1 MAQSLYMNDGNIFT
15 VCDVYYNR
23 TYADYPANVKPAGG
37 FNLAPNE
44 PPASFINAL
53 DYITPEMQPHSSFGV
68 NGLIYPLTRE
78 DTISE
83 HEYYINLINQNGA
96 FIWGDVYNG
105 GLYVYRSRSM
115 NSYGI
120 ALFCG
125 HAISVSD
132 PNYDKFYI
140 KDFAVASNLNENQ
153 MKWITILHYITADD
167 DDYNVYF
174 GGDYYDND
182 GYPCSIEASA
192 TPSYDNPLDPTQ
204 ITSIE
209 YDTYSLPFKLSD
221 MLKSAGSYTVN
232 PLPVG
237 ANNFQTPSEII
248 TENINSGTYP
258 DTTFIRHTENI
269 GRTGYS
275 PDPNYNQSGSWWG
288 GNDNIVTDDPN
299 TGKTN
304 STGGGYGT
312 PSDRSDDVGS
322 PSDNQFGIDAVNSGF
337 VTIYHPTAANM
348 KAFNNWLF
356 ASFSE
361 NWWDTL
367 KKILQ
372 DPLDFVIGAG
382 IIKYIPTTK
391 TANQEIKFNGIG
403 TEIFADTVNQWEKL
417 DCGSVTINEQ
427 FNTYLDY
434 NGFSDVK
441 IFLPFC
447 GIQSLDINDVM
458 GSIINVTYYIDNMTG
473 SCVAQVKVT
482 RDKRENHA
490 DDSHINS
497 VLYKFSGN
505 VMQQLPLTNKD
516 YASLIGTVTTLATS
530 AVAAASTGGAASL
543 GLASQAAGALDHIK
557 PTIQRSGNL
566 GSNYGMMDY
575 LKPYLILERPIR
587 AIPAKYAS
595 YVGYPAAF
603 TTKLG
608 KCKGFTKG
616 RPFTNWASN
625 IHATD
630 AEKTEIKELIEG
642 GIYI

>member
-1 MAQSLYMNDGNIFT
+1 MAQSLYMNNGDIFT
-15 VCDVYYNR
+15 VSDVYYTR
-23 TYADYPANVKPAGG
+23 TLADYPDNVKPAGG

-105 GLYVYRSRSM
+105 GLYVYRSYAATT
-115 NSYGI
+115 YGI

-125 HAISVSD
+125 RGVSVSD
-132 PNYDKFYI
+132 PTRDKFYI
-140 KDFAVASNLNENQ
+140 FNFANAKNLNENQ
-153 MKWITILHYITADD
+153 MKWITILHFITADD
-167 DDYNVYF
+167 INYNLYF

-182 GYPCSIEASA
+182 GDPCTIEAA
-192 TPSYDNPLDPTQ
+192 GTPSYGNPLDPTQ
-204 ITSIE
+204 ITKVT
-209 YDTYSLPFKLSD
+209 YDLYSLPKKLSTL
-221 MLKSAGSYTVN
+221 LKSSAVYNVN
-232 PLPVG
+232 PLSLSTP
-237 ANNFQTPSEII
+237 NFQTPSEMVTQLINTETYTNVHFII
-248 TENINSGTYP
+248 PTQ
-258 DTTFIRHTENI
+258 NI
-269 GRTGYS
+269 GPVGY
-275 PDPNYNQSGSWWG
+275 PVDPNYNQSGSWWG
-288 GNDNIVTDDPN
+288 GDDNIVTDDPN
-299 TGKTN
+299 TGKSN
-304 STGGGYGT
+304 STGGGYGV
-312 PSDRSDDVGS
+312 PSNHSDDVGL

-382 IIKYIPTTK
+382 IIKYVPTTK
-391 TANQEIKFNGIG
+391 AANQEIKFNGIG
-403 TEIFADTVNQWEKL
+403 TEIFADTVEQWNKV
-417 DCGSVTINEQ
+417 DCGSVKIEEQ
-427 FNTYLDY
+427 FATYLDY

-447 GIQSLDINDVM
+447 GIQSLDVNDVM
-458 GSIINVTYYIDNMTG
+458 GATIHVIYYIDNMTG
-473 SCVAQVKVT
+473 SCVAQVNVNRAERNK
-482 RDKRENHA
+482 A

-516 YASLIGTVTTLATS
+516 YASLIGTVTSLATS

-543 GLASQAAGALDHIK
+543 GLASQTAGALDHIK
-557 PTIQRSGNL
+557 PSIQRSGNL

-587 AIPAKYAS
+587 SIPAEYGS
-595 YVGYPAAF
+595 YIGYPAAF

-616 RPFTNWASN
+616 RPYTNWASN

>member
-1 MAQSLYMNDGNIFT
+1 MAQSLYLNNGNIFT
-15 VCDVYYNR
+15 VC
-23 TYADYPANVKPAGG
+23 NVKQNTTNADFPTNVLPATGY
-37 FNLAPNE
+37 NLAPNE
-44 PPASFINAL
+44 PPASFVNGNE
-53 DYITPEMQPHSSFGV
+53 YITDDMQPH
-68 NGLIYPLTRE
+68 Y
-78 DTISE
+78 
-83 HEYYINLINQNGA
+83 NLHTYGILNFLKSRNSVAAHASYLQEALANGA
-96 FIWGDVYNG
+96 FIWGDHING
-105 GLYVYRSRSM
+105 GLYVYRTYAATE
-115 NSYGI
+115 YGI
-120 ALFCG
+120 ALWCG
-125 HAISVSD
+125 HGVDIND
-132 PNYDKFYI
+132 PTYDIYYI
-140 KDFAVASNLNENQ
+140 KDFATAMHLTENQ
-153 MKWITILHYITADD
+153 LRWITIFHNITYEN
-167 DDYNVYF
+167 YNVYY
-174 GGDYYDND
+174 GGNLLDDN
-182 GYPCSIEASA
+182 GNPCTLEASGEA
-192 TPSYDNPLDPTQ
+192 QHGNPLDPDQ
-204 ITSIE
+204 ITSVL
-209 YDTYSLPFKLSD
+209 YNLYSLPIPLESCFLS
-221 MLKSAGSYTVN
+221 SGTYTVN
-232 PLPVG
+232 PLIG
-237 ANNFQTPSEII
+237 DTFQTPESLFCSRL
-248 TENINSGTYP
+248 NIEGYQNNI
-258 DTTFIRHTENI
+258 FIRSTEAI
-269 GRTGYS
+269 GIRGYDD
-275 PDPNYNQSGSWWG
+275 DPNYNQVGSWWG
-288 GNDNIVTDDPN
+288 GDDNIVQEDPN
-299 TGKTN
+299 SGKTN
-304 STGGGYGT
+304 STGGGYGI
-312 PSDRSDDVGS
+312 PSDHSDDVGL

-382 IIKYIPTTK
+382 IIKYVPTTK

-403 TEIFADTVNQWEKL
+403 TEVFADTVNQWEKI
-417 DCGSVTINEQ
+417 DCGSVKIDEQ

-447 GIQSLDINDVM
+447 GIQSLDVNDVM
-458 GSIINVTYYIDNMTG
+458 GATIHVIYYIDNMTG
-473 SCVAQVKVT
+473 SCVAQVNVNRPERNK
-482 RDKRENHA
+482 A

-516 YASLIGTVTTLATS
+516 YASLIGTVTSLATS

-543 GLASQAAGALDHIK
+543 GLASQVAGSLEHIK

-587 AIPAKYAS
+587 SIPAEYGS
-595 YVGYPAAF
+595 YVGYPSAV
-603 TTKLG
+603 TLKLG

-616 RPFTNWASN
+616 RPYTNWASN

-630 AEKTEIKELIEG
+630 AEKTEIKSLIEE

>member
-1 MAQSLYMNDGNIFT
+1 MSQSLYMNNGNIFT
-15 VCDVYYNR
+15 VSDVYYTR
-23 TYADYPANVKPAGG
+23 TLADYPENVKPAGG

-68 NGLIYPLTRE
+68 YGLIYPLTHE

-96 FIWGDVYNG
+96 FVWGDAYNG
-105 GLYVYRSRSM
+105 GLYVYRSYSATT
-115 NSYGI
+115 YGI

-125 HAISVSD
+125 RGVSISD
-132 PNYDKFYI
+132 PTRDKFYI
-140 KDFAVASNLNENQ
+140 FNFANAKNLNENQ

-167 DDYNVYF
+167 NNYNLYF
-174 GGDYYDND
+174 GGEYYDND
-182 GYPCSIEASA
+182 GDPCTIEAA
-192 TPSYDNPLDPTQ
+192 GTPSYENPLDPTQ
-204 ITSIE
+204 ITKVT
-209 YDTYSLPFKLSD
+209 YDLYSLPKKLSTL
-221 MLKSAGSYTVN
+221 LKSSGVYSVN
-232 PLPVG
+232 PLSLSTP
-237 ANNFQTPSEII
+237 NFQTPSEMVTQLINTETYTNVHFII
-248 TENINSGTYP
+248 PTQ
-258 DTTFIRHTENI
+258 NI
-269 GRTGYS
+269 GPVGY
-275 PDPNYNQSGSWWG
+275 PVDPNYKQGGSWWG
-288 GNDNIVTDDPN
+288 GDDNIVQDDPN

-312 PSDRSDDVGS
+312 PSNHSDDVGL
-322 PSDNQFGIDAVNSGF
+322 PNDNQFGIDAVNSGF

-382 IIKYIPTTK
+382 IVKYVPTTK

-403 TEIFADTVNQWEKL
+403 TEVFADTVNQWEKVN
-417 DCGSVTINEQ
+417 CGSVTINEQ

-447 GIQSLDINDVM
+447 GIQSLDVNDVM
-458 GSIINVTYYIDNMTG
+458 GATIHVIYYIDNMTG
-473 SCVAQVKVT
+473 SCVAQVNVNRAERNK
-482 RDKRENHA
+482 A

-516 YASLIGTVTTLATS
+516 YASLIGTVTSLATS

-543 GLASQAAGALDHIK
+543 GLASQTAGALEHIK

-587 AIPAKYAS
+587 AIPAEYGS
-595 YVGYPAAF
+595 YIGYPAAF

-616 RPFTNWASN
+616 RPYTNWASN

-630 AEKTEIKELIEG
+630 GEKEEIKELIER